1 MKKQNIIRCNVVEYR
16 QGYIE
21 IQNAIHEGCINV
33 EAWQINP
40 AIDISNL
47 ELKDEKIADDDII
60 SNTEI
65 ELSLDNAEKLIWLLS
80 EAISNVQTKEGT

>member
-21 IQNAIHEGCINV
+21 IQNEIHEGCINV

-80 EAISNVQTKEGT
+80 EAISNVQTKEST